1 MTDRNLDL
9 FGGVYPD
16 APGYRATDTSE
27 AAAEAMKPKASV
39 LRQMVLDALSVRPMT
54 TLEIAHH
61 IRQRYETIQPR
72 TSELREVG
80 LIEDSGL
87 RGISRDPRKRA
98 IIWRLKQPADS
109 SDQTPQTNTQ

>member
-1 MTDRNLDL
+1 MTTRHPDL
-9 FGGVYPD
+9 FGEVYPTS
-16 APGYRATDTSE
+16 PGYRATDTSQ
-27 AAAEAMKPKASV
+27 AAAEAMKPKVSV
-39 LRQMVLDALSVRPMT
+39 LRQVVLDALSVRPMT

-61 IRQRYETIQPR
+61 IKQRYEATQPR
-72 TSELREVG
+72 TSELKDMG

>member
-1 MTDRNLDL
+1 MSRHPDL

-16 APGYRATDTSE
+16 APGYRATDTSQ
-27 AAAEAMKPKASV
+27 AAAEAMRPKVSA

-61 IRQRYETIQPR
+61 CRQRYETIQPR
-72 TSELREVG
+72 SSELKDMG
-80 LIEDSGL
+80 LIKDSGD

-98 IIWRLKQPADS
+98 IVWTLIEPPL
-109 SDQTPQTNTQ
+109 